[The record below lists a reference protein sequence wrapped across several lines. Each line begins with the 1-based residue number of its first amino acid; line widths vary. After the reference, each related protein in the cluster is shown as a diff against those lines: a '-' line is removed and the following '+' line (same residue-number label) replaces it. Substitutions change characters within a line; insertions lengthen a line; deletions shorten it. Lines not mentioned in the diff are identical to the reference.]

1 LIPARSAGLAVLGHP
16 VRVDVRDGTNPTA
29 TPLVLLMGIGGNLDM
44 WEPFRALLAERTGA
58 TTVAFD
64 VPGTGGSPTPTR
76 PISLW
81 THARIAIG
89 VADAVGV
96 GRFDLLGFSWGGL
109 LAQQVA
115 ANAPRR
121 VRRMVLANT
130 NFGLGSVPGGVE
142 ALRVLASPQRYESTR
157 DFARAAS
164 VFGGGGVPAG
174 EHTAARLSR
183 PPSWRGY
190 LYQLLALAGWSS
202 LPVLPLLRQRVLV
215 LNGDDDRAVPIIN
228 SRIMSG
234 LLPNAELAVL
244 RGGGHLMLFERTP
257 EVAALVAG
265 FLDRPDVSTRGR

>member
-1 LIPARSAGLAVLGHP
+1 MIPARSADLAVLGHA
-16 VRVDVRDGTNPTA
+16 VRVDVRDGADPTA

-44 WEPFRALLAERTGA
+44 WEPLRALLAERTGA

-96 GRFDLLGFSWGGL
+96 GRFDVLGFSWGGL

-121 VRRMVLANT
+121 VRRIVLANT

-142 ALRVLASPQRYESTR
+142 ALRVLASPQRYESRR

-174 EHTAARLSR
+174 EHTAARLAR

-228 SRIMSG
+228 SRIMSR
-234 LLPNAELAVL
+234 LLPNAELAIV

-257 EVAALVAG
+257 EISALVAG
-265 FLDRPDVSTRGR
+265 FLNRPDVSTRGR